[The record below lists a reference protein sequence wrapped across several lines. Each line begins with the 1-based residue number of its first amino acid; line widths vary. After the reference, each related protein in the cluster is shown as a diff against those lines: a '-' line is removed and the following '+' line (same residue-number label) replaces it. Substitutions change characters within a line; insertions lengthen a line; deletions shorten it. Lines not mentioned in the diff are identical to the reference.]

1 MKLGP
6 RQQRWVEALRSGSYT
21 QGQEA
26 LHAGNAFCCLG
37 VACDV
42 FKDELSLSVKS
53 EDGIVHYDGQALVLP
68 TAVKEH
74 LHLAHKS
81 GIPKSKKGYTSLS
94 MQLSALNDSGASF
107 EEIADTIEQ
116 YADEYFTESV

>member
-68 TAVKEH
+68 TAVQEH
-74 LHLAHKS
+74 LGLASKS
-81 GIPKSKKGYTSLS
+81 GMPKTMGYMSLS
-94 MQLSALNDSGASF
+94 MQLSALNDSGAPF
-107 EEIADTIEQ
+107 EAIADEIEQ
-116 YADEYFTESV
+116 YADEYFDKSV

>member
-6 RQQRWVEALRSGSYT
+6 RQQRWVEALRSGKYE
-21 QGQEA
+21 QGHEA
-26 LHAGNAFCCLG
+26 LHAGNEFCCLG

-42 FKDELSLSVKS
+42 FKDELSLSVEL
-53 EDGIVHYDGQALVLP
+53 EDGIIFYNGQARVLP

-74 LHLAHKS
+74 LHLANKS
-81 GIPKSKKGYTSLS
+81 GMPKTMGYLQISK
-94 MQLSALNDSGASF
+94 QLSALNDSGASF
-107 EEIADTIEQ
+107 ETIADTIEQ